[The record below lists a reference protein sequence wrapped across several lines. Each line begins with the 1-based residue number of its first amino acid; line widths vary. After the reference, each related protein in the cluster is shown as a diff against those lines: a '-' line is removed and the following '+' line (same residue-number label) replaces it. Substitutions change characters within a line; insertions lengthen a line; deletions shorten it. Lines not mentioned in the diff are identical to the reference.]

1 MEIVIKNKNKSKK
14 VDVSNCIV
22 SLQGVE
28 LKDIINNL
36 RETYECECISS
47 DDLFFVGSTVL
58 DEISIYNKYPE
69 MSFVSDVLICLGYD
83 TLFFDKSINALSYSE
98 KIILNVLRKLS
109 DLNKLVVFDN
119 IFSTFDMY
127 FKKKFV
133 KLFELLKENG
143 YVIFITGDVN
153 DLYKYS
159 DYSVVSTKTSIKFDS
174 TDDIYTD
181 VAMLKKNKLDIP
193 VLSYIT
199 YRAKEDKGIKL
210 FYSKDIRDIIK
221 DIYKHV

>member
-14 VDVSNCIV
+14 IDVSNCIV

-36 RETYECECISS
+36 KETYECECISS

-69 MSFVSDVLICLGYD
+69 MSFISDVLICLGYD
-83 TLFFDKSINALSYSE
+83 TSFFDKNVNTLSYSE
-98 KIILNVLRKLS
+98 KIILNILRKLS
-109 DLNKLVVFDN
+109 DLNKIVVFDN
-119 IFSTFDMY
+119 IFSTLDMY

>member
-14 VDVSNCIV
+14 IDVSNCIV

-36 RETYECECISS
+36 KETYECECISS

-69 MSFVSDVLICLGYD
+69 MSFISDVLICLGYD
-83 TLFFDKSINALSYSE
+83 TSFFDKNVNTLSYSE
-98 KIILNVLRKLS
+98 KIILNILRKLS
-109 DLNKLVVFDN
+109 DLNKIVVFDN
-119 IFSTFDMY
+119 IFSTLDMY

-193 VLSYIT
+193 ILSYIT

>member
-1 MEIVIKNKNKSKK
+1 MEIVIKNKSKSKK
-14 VDVSNCIV
+14 IDASNCVI

-36 RETYECECISS
+36 KETYDCEYISS

-69 MSFVSDVLICLGYD
+69 ISFVSNVLVCLGCD
-83 TLFFDKSINALSYSE
+83 TSFFDKSINALSYSE

-109 DLNKLVVFDN
+109 NLNKIVVFDN

-127 FKKKFV
+127 FKKKFI

-159 DYSVVSTKTSIKFDS
+159 DYSVVSTKSSIKFNS